1 MSTNN
6 DLKNINT
13 KNFITQRSTSEN
25 HSFKV
30 NSQITEHIYGRRHSQ
45 YIAGEIIEIFSI
57 KDDNINSKSQKLN
70 LNQDIKAYFLIIS
83 ENFRSNYL
91 VCPVF
96 LKPLLECS
104 DFKPYEA
111 NLGIVPEL
119 STCKILYADVSR
131 SHFVNKDEFLALIDL
146 QGKLME
152 KDKSKYVTAIIYIQL
167 YYFLHNVLW
176 SQDNNYP

>member
-25 HSFKV
+25 HNFKV

-57 KDDNINSKSQKLN
+57 KDENSNSKSQKLN

-96 LKPLLECS
+96 LKPVLECS

-152 KDKSKYVTAIIYIQL
+152 KDKSKYCVTRIQHSKL
-167 YYFLHNVLW
+167 RSVIKVYKNLISN
-176 SQDNNYP
+176 